1 MPLKG
6 RAKVDKAIE
15 ETYLQA
21 NDDVRGV
28 YLQGLYNIVIATP
41 VDEGRARNNWFLTTG
56 APSSKSTTSK
66 SKGLGAI
73 RQLRQMPK
81 RVVNQKMFFTNN
93 LPYIE
98 TLEYGGYPNPVKKG
112 TWVKKSKSYEVRS
125 TGGYSKQ
132 VAPDGWVRKT
142 LKAMA
147 KKIRQ
152 L

>member
-15 ETYLQA
+15 KTYLKA
-21 NDDVRGV
+21 NDNVRGV
-28 YLQGLYNIVIATP
+28 YLQGLYNIVIGTP

-73 RQLRQMPK
+73 RSIRQMPK
-81 RVVNQKMFFTNN
+81 RVINQKMFFTNN

-98 TLEYGGYPNPVKKG
+98 TLEYGGYPSPNNGKKTASG
-112 TWVKKSKSYEVRS
+112 F
-125 TGGYSKQ
+125 SKQ
-132 VAPDGWVRKT
+132 APNGWVRKT
-142 LKAMA
+142 LKEMA
-147 KKIRQ
+147 KKIRA